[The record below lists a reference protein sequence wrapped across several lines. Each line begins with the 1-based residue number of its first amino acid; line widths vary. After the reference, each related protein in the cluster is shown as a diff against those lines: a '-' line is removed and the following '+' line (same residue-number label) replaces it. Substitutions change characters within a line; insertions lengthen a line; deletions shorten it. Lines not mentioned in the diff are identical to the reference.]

1 LKKAGVLVFTVKYLQ
16 IQRHL
21 TSETVQGTSLSLQSI
36 DDIHSSDSLSLG
48 VLGVRDGI
56 SDDILKED
64 LENTT
69 GLLIDQTRQSLDT
82 TTTSQSSDGRLRDT
96 LDVIP
101 QDLSVSLGSSLS
113 QTFTSFTAS

>member
-1 LKKAGVLVFTVKYLQ
+1 LKYLQ
-16 IQRHL
+16 IERHL
-21 TSETVQGTSLSLQSI
+21 TSETVQGASLSLQSI

-82 TTTSQSSDGRLRDT
+82 TTTSQSSDGRLSDT
-96 LDVIP
+96 LDVIS